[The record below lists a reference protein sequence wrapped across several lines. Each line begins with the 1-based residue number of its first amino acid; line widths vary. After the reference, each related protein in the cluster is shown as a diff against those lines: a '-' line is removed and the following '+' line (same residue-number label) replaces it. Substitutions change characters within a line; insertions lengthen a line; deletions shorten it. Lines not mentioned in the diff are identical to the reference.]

1 MIIEE
6 SEISE
11 IEKTLLDMG
20 VTKEISQD
28 DIKKAGKRF
37 IL

>member
-20 VTKEISQD
+20 VTKEIAQEA
-28 DIKKAGKRF
+28 IKKAGKRF